1 MKALAFLGKV
11 SMSRTSLSVAGFAL
25 VLLGFAGCGG
35 TERRFGGSGGKAGAS
50 QGGTSG
56 DTFGGR
62 GGTAGVDAE
71 AGEGG
76 MADEGGMGGMG
87 GVAGEAGA
95 AVDAGAGGMAGEP
108 NVDSILAITPPNLT
122 AGKTYVAY
130 TGAISASG
138 AAKYTWSLSK
148 GTLPAGLMLQG
159 AQSATVTIAG
169 TATEAGQFPITLS
182 VTDGVTTKSVD
193 VNLVIT
199 HTAIF
204 LSDRNVSGV
213 NELFIT
219 DIGGDTAAT
228 PVRLSASFPTGGGI
242 TSYAWSPDGSKV
254 MYLATEPANGV
265 SELWVASLAAPGTAQ
280 RVTPSGAGVGQFTWL
295 AAGNIAAYSM
305 AGGDTYLNDLKISP
319 PTAGKLVVTGK
330 GSSATLRP
338 SPNGTSVGIQL
349 PGMNAN
355 DISYATWAGG
365 TASAVLLTTVQGG
378 GPYFSFDGRY
388 SVITS
393 GPSGSWFDHS
403 IAAPMGNSISSSTG
417 LNTAWHPSAQT
428 LLLGIGSGPSY
439 DIARGDFGSSGMTKT
454 TLVNAASCY
463 TSQHRWSPDGKNAL
477 YVCANDVRGIN
488 NFPTAVAGSDFSL
501 LPSGF
506 LAQSYTD
513 TAATGFSPDSKWVA
527 LRADR
532 DADKQYDL
540 QLIRWSTPG
549 VAYKPHSTT
558 ISAGVTSWAF
568 AQNSQ
573 AVAFVGTVSPYAN
586 ADLYVAKLPATGA
599 PPNAI
604 IASAPASAV
613 VQSDVNWLPGSR
625 VIAYRAVVGGA
636 AQLFAVPVGADGS
649 PGSVVPVSGAMG
661 TVSSYQLAPAK

>member
-1 MKALAFLGKV
+1 
-11 SMSRTSLSVAGFAL
+11 MSRTSLSVAGFAL

-35 TERRFGGSGGKAGAS
+35 TERHFGGSGGKGGAN

-62 GGTAGVDAE
+62 GGNAGVDAE

-76 MADEGGMGGMG
+76 VGDEGGMGGA
-87 GVAGEAGA
+87 AGEAGA
-95 AVDAGAGGMAGEP
+95 ADAGAGGMAGEP
-108 NVDSILAITPPNLT
+108 SVDSNLAITPPSLT
-122 AGKTYVAY
+122 AGKTYLAY

-138 AAKYTWSLSK
+138 AVKYTWSLSK

-193 VNLVIT
+193 VTLVIT

-204 LSDRNVSGV
+204 LSDRNVSRV

-219 DIGGDTAAT
+219 DIGGDTAAP
-228 PVRLSASFPTGGGI
+228 PVRLNASFPTGGGI

-254 MYLATEPANGV
+254 MYLAIEPANGV

-280 RVTPSGAGVGQFTWL
+280 RITPAGAGVGQFAWL

-305 AGGDTYLNDLKISP
+305 AGGDTYLTDLKMSP
-319 PTAGKLVVTGK
+319 PTPGKLVVTGK

-355 DISYATWAGG
+355 DISYATWASG
-365 TASAVLLTTVQGG
+365 TASAVPLMTVQGG
-378 GPYFSFDGRY
+378 GPYYSYDGRY

-393 GPSGSWFDHS
+393 GPSGYWFDHS
-403 IAAPMGNSISSSTG
+403 IAAPMGNSLPSQNGIN
-417 LNTAWHPSAQT
+417 LAWHPSTQSVF
-428 LLLGIGSGPSY
+428 LGTGTGPSY
-439 DIARGDFGSSGMTKT
+439 DVSRADFASSGMTKAP
-454 TLVNAASCY
+454 LVTGVSCY
-463 TSQHRWSPDGKNAL
+463 SSQLSWSPDGKNGL
-477 YVCANDVRGIN
+477 YVCANDVRGISN
-488 NFPTAVAGSDFSL
+488 LPTAMAGSDFSL

-506 LAQSYTD
+506 LSKTYTD
-513 TAATGFSPDSKWVA
+513 TPATGFSPDSKWVA
-527 LRADR
+527 VRADR
-532 DADKQYDL
+532 DADMQYDL
-540 QLIRWSTPG
+540 QLIRWSAPG
-549 VAYKPHSTT
+549 VAYKPHGTS

-586 ADLYVAKLPATGA
+586 ADLYVAKLPASGA
-599 PPNAI
+599 PSNAV
-604 IASAPASAV
+604 IASVPASAV
-613 VQSDVNWLPGSR
+613 VQNDVNWLPGSR
-625 VIAYRAVVGGA
+625 VIAYRATDAGA
-636 AQLFAVPVGADGS
+636 TQLFAVSVNADGS

-661 TVSSYQLAPAK
+661 TVSSYQLAPIK